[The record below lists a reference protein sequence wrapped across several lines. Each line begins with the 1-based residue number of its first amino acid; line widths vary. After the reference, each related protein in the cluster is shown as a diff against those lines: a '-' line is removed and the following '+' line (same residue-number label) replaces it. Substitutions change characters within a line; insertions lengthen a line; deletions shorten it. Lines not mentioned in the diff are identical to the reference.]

1 MITGQVSNDREAI
14 ITLEILGPQ
23 EQKTAVQAILDTG
36 YDGEIS
42 LPGELIRQIGL
53 SSAGFR
59 RGMLADGS
67 TVVLSAFL
75 GTLMWHGRQ
84 RDVLVAQVDDTPLV
98 GMGLLHG
105 SRLLIDVIPDG
116 TVSIEALL

>member
-1 MITGQVSNDREAI
+1 MITGRVSRDREAI
-14 ITLEILGPQ
+14 IELEILGTRQ
-23 EQKTAVQAILDTG
+23 EPTAVQAVIETG
-36 YDGEIS
+36 YDGDVS
-42 LPGELIRQIGL
+42 LPVELIWQLGL
-53 SSAGFR
+53 SPAGFR

-75 GTLMWHGRQ
+75 GTLMWYGRQ
-84 RDVLVAQVDDTPLV
+84 RDVLVAQVDDAPLV

-116 TVSIEALL
+116 TVSIEALP